1 MDTLNIIYDSRR
13 QEKYELLVNELKE
26 QGITQYKIW
35 DCIML
40 PSVVDSIAE
49 SHKMI
54 IRDAMEQ
61 GLDRCFVA
69 EDDLMFT
76 CKGAWDY
83 YLKNMPDKFSL
94 YLGGTYVVPISNNIV
109 CGFHLYCIHKDFYKQ
124 LLDVKQ
130 GQHID
135 TAMNDIKGD
144 YHFCYPFPALQ
155 RSGFSANNKAVV
167 DYNKVLKKEDIYD
180 CSNL

>member
-1 MDTLNIIYDSRR
+1 MGRLNIIFDSRR
-13 QEKYELLVNELKE
+13 QEKYEPLMNELRE
-26 QGITQYKIW
+26 QGIADYKIW
-35 DCIML
+35 DCVML

-61 GLDRCFVA
+61 GLEKCFIA

-94 YLGGTYVVPISNNIV
+94 YLGCTYVLPISNNIV
-109 CGFHLYCIHKDFYKQ
+109 CGFHLYCVYKDFYQ
-124 LLDVKQ
+124 QVLDVPR

-135 TAMNDIKGD
+135 TYMNELKGD
-144 YHFCYPFPALQ
+144 YKYCYPFPALQ
-155 RSGFSANNKAVV
+155 RSGWSANNKMECN
-167 DYNKVLKKEDIYD
+167 YNSLLKDEDIYKG
-180 CSNL
+180 